1 MIQLA
6 SEELCTAC
14 GACAY
19 RCPQKCIK
27 MLENDIGVPYPVID
41 SEVCIECH
49 ACEKSCPVLFSPQ
62 GNIPQTVYAA
72 WSVDEE
78 QRLTSAS
85 GGIAYEFYQ
94 YAIKHGYKCVGAYLN
109 ADFTVSLKLAKEP
122 EELIVFKNSKYVY
135 SEIHTLLPRI
145 SEELRHGEKILVMGL
160 PCQIAAIKKLFPH
173 QENLVL
179 VEILCHGNTPSS
191 YLKQHIE
198 YIEQRVGKRAA
209 VVDFRTPSYQTY
221 TFTFTLRDNKGEEF
235 YAARAK
241 DGDTYQYAYHSA
253 VSYRESCYHCSFAKE
268 ERIGDITLADY
279 WGLGNKIPFNHEKK
293 NVSMVQINSEK
304 GSLFW
309 NAVVRSG
316 NVFSQERPM
325 EEARAGNPRLL
336 RTNPKSKDRLTFER
350 EILKHHGDFEK
361 ATKELV
367 KQYLKRQNE
376 SRLVLH
382 FRGLLYRIN
391 KVIRK
396 L

>member
-1 MIQLA
+1 MIKLA
-6 SEELCTAC
+6 SAELCTAC
-14 GACAY
+14 GACVY

-27 MLENDIGVPYPVID
+27 MPENDIGVPYPVID
-41 SEVCIECH
+41 IEACIECH
-49 ACEKSCPVLFSPQ
+49 TCEKSCPVLFSPQ

-94 YAIKHGYKCVGAYLN
+94 YAIKHGYKCVGASLN
-109 ADFTVSLKLAKEP
+109 ADFTVSLKLAEKP
-122 EELIVFKNSKYVY
+122 EELIAFKNSKYVY

-198 YIEQRVGKRAA
+198 YIEQRTGKRAA

-221 TFTFTLRDNKGEEF
+221 TYTFTLRDHNGEEF

-241 DGDTYQYAYHSA
+241 DGDTYQYAYHRA

-268 ERIGDITLADY
+268 ERVGDITLADY
-279 WGLGNKIPFNHEKK
+279 WGLGNKTPFNHEIR

-304 GSLFW
+304 GSSFW
-309 NAVVRSG
+309 DDVVSSG
-316 NVFSQERPM
+316 VVYTEERPL
-325 EEARAGNPRLL
+325 EEAQEGNPRLL
-336 RTNPKSKDRLTFER
+336 RTNPKSKDRIIFER
-350 EILKHHGDFEK
+350 EIAQNHGDFEK
-361 ATKELV
+361 AIKEPIKL
-367 KQYLKRQNE
+367 YLKRQND

-382 FRGLLYRIN
+382 FRGFIYRI
-391 KVIRK
+391 KKMMCK